1 MKRIPAHAKPEP
13 PLARSLQRA
22 EILDVIGE
30 DTVSV
35 RGLSAPTAE
44 VLRAEIAVLG
54 YVPVIG
60 DRVLVERVDDG
71 CFVLGVLGSARRRG
85 LIAAVSTESG
95 VELRV
100 PEGDLTLSAA
110 GRVVIR
116 ATEVETTAEVV
127 RTSAA
132 EVVSAVGRLEIEA
145 TRVVERAGDVYRHVE
160 GLSELQTGRA
170 RTLVEGECQ
179 VQAKRTTIQ
188 SDEDTI
194 IDGKRVLLG

>member
-1 MKRIPAHAKPEP
+1 MKPKPIRSKHEA
-13 PLARSLQRA
+13 LATREVRRA
-22 EILDVIGE
+22 EVLDVIDE

-35 RGLSAPTAE
+35 GGVSAPTAE

-54 YVPVIG
+54 YSPAVG
-60 DRVLVERVDDG
+60 DRVLIERAEDG
-71 CFVLGVLGSARRRG
+71 CFVLGVLGAARRRE
-85 LIAAVSTESG
+85 LITAVRTESG

-110 GRVVIR
+110 GRVMLR

-127 RTSAA
+127 RTLASEAIT
-132 EVVSAVGRLEIEA
+132 AVGRLEIQA

-160 GLSELQTGRA
+160 GLSEVQAGRA
-170 RTLVEGECQ
+170 RTLIAGEHQ
-179 VQAKRTTIQ
+179 LAAKRTTIQ